1 MSVATSFV
9 LGISLSVDSFAASVG
24 RTAARGGTGIAG
36 PLYTGALFAAF
47 EVTALVA
54 GWGAGVAFSNIITAF
69 DHWIAFLLLSAVGSR
84 MVRQGMTAGGTP
96 AAEPPRV
103 PLRLIATAAA
113 TSVDAGAI
121 GVSLAFIGLDILQV
135 APVVGA
141 VSFVMA
147 ASGAVVGRHAGPLLG
162 RRAEVAGGVAL
173 IAIGTTILIEHLTA

>member
-24 RTAARGGTGIAG
+24 RTAAGRESPGRYTPAPCLPPSRSLRWSPAGAVGI
-36 PLYTGALFAAF
+36 
-47 EVTALVA
+47 
-54 GWGAGVAFSNIITAF
+54 AFSNIITAF

-84 MVRQGMTAGGTP
+84 MIRQGMTTGGTP
-96 AAEPPRV
+96 AAGPPRV
-103 PLRLIATAAA
+103 PLRLIATAAG

-135 APVVGA
+135 APVVAA

-162 RRAEVAGGVAL
+162 RRAEVAGDVAL
-173 IAIGTTILIEHLTA
+173 IAIGTVILIEHLTA